1 MADFLPGDYWAFI
14 GLSFVLALTPG
25 PDVLYVLSRSLAQG
39 TRAGLVAASGFALG
53 NIVHTLIVAS
63 GLGTL
68 LLAQPDLLATVRYI
82 GVLYLIYVGVVMIKR
97 AEPIDAQMVG
107 PSSSTQIFRQSIIA
121 NLLNPKVILFFVSL
135 FPQFVDRPEKAFSQ
149 TLLLGASFIVVT
161 MMCFGGVALLA
172 GRANTFFGTDAGRQ
186 VRLQQIGGG
195 ALLLV
200 AVWLA
205 WP

>member
-1 MADFLPGDYWAFI
+1 MAVLPGDYYAFL
-14 GLSFVLALTPG
+14 GLSVVLALTPG
-25 PDVLYVLSRSLAQG
+25 PDILYVLSRALGQG
-39 TRAGLVAASGFALG
+39 TRVGLVSAAGFALG
-53 NIVHTLIVAS
+53 NVVHTLIVAS
-63 GLGTL
+63 GLGAL
-68 LLAQPDLLATVRYI
+68 LIAQPDLLATVRYI

-97 AEPIDAQMVG
+97 AEPLEANTRRQMESRVV
-107 PSSSTQIFRQSIIA
+107 FRQSIMA

-135 FPQFVDRPEKAFSQ
+135 FPQFVDQPERAFSQ
-149 TLLLGASFIVVT
+149 TILLGASFILVT
-161 MMCFGGVALLA
+161 MLCFGGVAVLA
-172 GRANTFFGTDAGRQ
+172 GRANAFFGTDPARQ

>member
-1 MADFLPGDYWAFI
+1 MADLLPGDYWTFLA
-14 GLSFVLALTPG
+14 LSFVLALTPG

-39 TRAGLVAASGFALG
+39 TRAGLVAAAGFALG

-63 GLGTL
+63 GLGAL
-68 LLAQPDLLATVRYI
+68 LLAQPNLLATVRYI

-97 AEPIDAQMVG
+97 AEPLDADPALGGRDSQV
-107 PSSSTQIFRQSIIA
+107 FRQSIIA

-135 FPQFVDRPEKAFSQ
+135 FPQFVDQPERAFAQ
-149 TLLLGASFIVVT
+149 TMILGLSFIITT
-161 MMCFGGVALLA
+161 MVCFGAVALLA
-172 GRANTFFGTDAGRQ
+172 GRANAFFGKDSERQ